1 MCRMDDVGA
10 RSGKIGL
17 VLGAGGGAGGQ
28 WIRGVLGGLRDTIG
42 FRPEHASTLI
52 GTSIGAIGAARI
64 GPHQPPT
71 AQVVS
76 ALAAA
81 AEPIPPQSLSGRVLA
96 GVRSVGGK
104 AAAIAS
110 RPGSPD
116 PLTWVE
122 SIHPE
127 TRAQVCSMQRL
138 PPRRRVASIAESS
151 DPIREIA
158 ASAAVPFGAQ
168 RVTIE
173 GIDHIDGAVWSV
185 TNADLASPEELDL
198 LVVIAPL
205 VTTNGGSLVSAL
217 GRHQLAAELRWW
229 RTSGKPALV
238 FAPTAH
244 QYGRRQDRAQHHA
257 DARALA
263 LSMTSRTP

>member
-1 MCRMDDVGA
+1 MGPMDAVQA
-10 RSGKIGL
+10 RSGSIGL

-28 WIRGVLGGLRDTIG
+28 WIRGVLGGLRDTTG

-52 GTSIGAIGAARI
+52 GTSIGAISAARI
-64 GPHQPPT
+64 GPHQSPP
-71 AQVVS
+71 AEVVEALKS
-76 ALAAA
+76 AAG
-81 AEPIPPQSLSGRVLA
+81 PIPGQSFGGRVLA
-96 GVRSVGGK
+96 GVRSIGGK
-104 AAAIAS
+104 VAAIAS

-138 PPRRRVASIAESS
+138 PPRRRVVSIADSA
-151 DPIREIA
+151 DPIREVA

-168 RVTIE
+168 QVTIN
-173 GIDHIDGAVWSV
+173 GTAHIDGAVWSV
-185 TNADLASPEELDL
+185 TNADLASPEDLDL

-217 GRHQLAAELRWW
+217 GRHQLGAELRSW
-229 RTSGKPALV
+229 RASGKPALV
-238 FAPTAH
+238 FAPNSD
-244 QYGRRQDRAQHHA
+244 QYGRRQERAQHHA
-257 DARALA
+257 DARALV
-263 LSMTSRTP
+263 LSMTGRKP